1 MKGALLSLSTVG
13 ERHPTV
19 GGAWTTIGGYHT
31 TIGGYHATIINAYTT
46 IVCPFPS
53 LLPPHHRFHSFFNL
67 DVTGAAAYIRFK
79 PFFNSLVI
87 SIGMLLK

>member
-19 GGAWTTIGGYHT
+19 GGAYT

-46 IVCPFPS
+46 IVCPLPR